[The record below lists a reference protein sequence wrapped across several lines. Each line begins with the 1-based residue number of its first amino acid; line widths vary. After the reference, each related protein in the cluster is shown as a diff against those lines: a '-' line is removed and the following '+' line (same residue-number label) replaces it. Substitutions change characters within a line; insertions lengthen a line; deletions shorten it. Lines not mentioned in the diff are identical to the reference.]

1 MISEVLLTK
10 LDVMKKKVLF
20 SAVFV
25 LIGLMGIWGMCGC
38 SDKSVE
44 LKSDNLL
51 VTSVNKDSVGHL
63 DVQKYEICQESQLQT
78 KSGSVVEPSVTLFYV
93 DGKLVTKEKYVE
105 VFNNYSKQGTID
117 FIGQDTVC
125 FNCKTQL

>member
-1 MISEVLLTK
+1 MSRIIFTICL
-10 LDVMKKKVLF
+10 
-20 SAVFV
+20 
-25 LIGLMGIWGMCGC
+25 GILCIWGC

-44 LKSDNLL
+44 LKSNNLL
-51 VTSVNKDSVGHL
+51 VTAINKDSVGHL
-63 DVQKYEICQESQLQT
+63 NVKEYEICQESELHT
-78 KSGSVVEPSVTLFYV
+78 RSSSVVESSVALFYV

-117 FIGQDTVC
+117 FIGQDTIC